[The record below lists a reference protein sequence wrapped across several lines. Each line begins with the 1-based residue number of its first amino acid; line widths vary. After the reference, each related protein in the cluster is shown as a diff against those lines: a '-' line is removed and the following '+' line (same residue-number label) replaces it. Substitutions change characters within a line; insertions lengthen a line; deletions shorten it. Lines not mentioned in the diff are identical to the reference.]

1 MAQKKENQ
9 AYDLSLFEE
18 NNDIQ
23 MSSADKKSR
32 KKKKSGQI
40 ISISQG
46 SSSKAQRRKRNPL
59 VIFFV
64 GLLTIV
70 LASVAILFVHFN
82 AELNEINDSITEK
95 NKELTELQNLQ
106 ARYQLEIDSKLTDSY
121 VRNYAET
128 ELNMT
133 PAKNAQKKFFSL
145 SDGDKGEVV
154 EDDSSGNVFTVI
166 LDAFS
171 KAFM

>member
-82 AELNEINDSITEK
+82 AELNEINDSITDR
-95 NKELTELQNLQ
+95 T
-106 ARYQLEIDSKLTDSY
+106 
-121 VRNYAET
+121 
-128 ELNMT
+128 
-133 PAKNAQKKFFSL
+133 AK
-145 SDGDKGEVV
+145 
-154 EDDSSGNVFTVI
+154 SSGKVS
-166 LDAFS
+166 A
-171 KAFM
+171 

>member
-1 MAQKKENQ
+1 MDQKKQNQ

-18 NNDIQ
+18 NNDMQ
-23 MSSADKKSR
+23 MSSAEKKLR
-32 KKKKSGQI
+32 KKKKSGKI

-46 SSSKAQRRKRNPL
+46 SSSKAHKRKRNPV

-64 GLLTIV
+64 SLLTVV

-82 AELNEINDSITEK
+82 AELNEINEDIVEK
-95 NKELTELQNLQ
+95 NKKLTELQNLQ
-106 ARYQLEIDSKLTDSY
+106 AKYQLEIDSKLTDSY

-128 ELNMT
+128 KLNMT
-133 PAKNAQKKFFSL
+133 PAKNVQKKFFSL
-145 SDGDKGEVV
+145 SNGDKGEVV
-154 EDDSSGNVFTVI
+154 EEDSSGNIFTVV

-171 KAFM
+171 SAFM

>member
-1 MAQKKENQ
+1 MAANKNNE

-46 SSSKAQRRKRNPL
+46 SSSKAQRRKRNPV

-64 GLLTIV
+64 SLLTVV
-70 LASVAILFVHFN
+70 LASVAILFVYFN
-82 AELNEINDSITEK
+82 AELNEINEQITVK
-95 NKELTELQNLQ
+95 NKELAELQNDQ
-106 ARYQLEIDSKLTDSY
+106 AKYQLEIDSKLTDSF
-121 VRNYAET
+121 VKSFAENK
-128 ELNMT
+128 LHMS
-133 PAKNAQKKFFSL
+133 PAKNAQKQFFSL
-145 SDGDKGEVV
+145 SEGDKGEVV
-154 EDDSSGNVFTVI
+154 GEDSSNDIFTVI
-166 LDAFS
+166 FEAFGN
-171 KAFM
+171 AFM